1 MTPYFPYLI
10 HFPQVFSKTDYDYD
24 YKHEQEQHH
33 EHDVNA
39 RPDRPDRPDTR
50 TRDPIPAPSRRSCYR
65 YRSISPS
72 LFRAQS
78 AAAPHGDWH
87 ARGRPLQKRIE
98 TGTVVGLADSTEV
111 VNIRPLSD
119 LPDDGPI
126 FSTELLDLCRW
137 IAEYYCCTWG
147 EALHSAVPAGIAI
160 RTKMRYVLDLAQLAA
175 GRYTDK
181 QRRVIAELH
190 SRGPLTEKQLAKVIG
205 PTALN
210 NTLKSLSA
218 RGVIRAESVA
228 ADASVS
234 IATETYVRIVETAI
248 PAQDELERMQR
259 RAPRQAAVYLDL
271 LNNEPE
277 RLAASL
283 YEKHGVDSTVLR
295 QLERRGL
302 IERIEREFYR
312 APDLHA
318 EGSAKLKHDLNH
330 DQRAAYGAITGA
342 LDASQFHAFL
352 LQGITGSG
360 KTEVYLQA
368 IERAL
373 ALDRT
378 AIILVPEISLTPQTV
393 GRFKARFQAD
403 IAVLH
408 SGLGAGE
415 RYDEWRRAQRGEV
428 RIVVGARSAIFAP
441 LPRLGIIVVDEEH
454 DTSYKQGESPR
465 YHARDVAI
473 MRAKLNDAV
482 CVLGSA
488 TPSVESYF
496 NSESGKSTRIELRK
510 RATNAL
516 LPEVELVDMRT
527 ANREAGMALMVSRR
541 LEEEIG
547 ARLATGGQVLLLLN
561 RRGFAPFVLCPKCG
575 WCAQCPDCNVT
586 LTYHAKGAFLSCH
599 YCNGRRDVPQVCDE
613 CHFNPLLYLGMGTQ
627 KIEEYL
633 QKSFPDARIERMD
646 ADTTSGKGG
655 HAKIL
660 GRLAAGE
667 IDVLVGTQMI
677 AKGHDYPGVTL
688 VGVVH
693 ADTGLGLPDFRA
705 AATTFQLLT
714 QGAGPAGRRETPCRG
729 PLGHGQAQPHAAVVA
744 PEELHGEP
752 QAGIEDHVREE
763 GRSRSPARPAGIPVR
778 RRRDRGLVRIVPSF
792 PNRPWAQAQGQ
803 DQLDEQERDG
813 RVAQGLIDLDRVERH
828 SPQLGGSGAQRMPS
842 QPHSPG
848 KGRGTAVAAA

>member
-1 MTPYFPYLI
+1 
-10 HFPQVFSKTDYDYD
+10 
-24 YKHEQEQHH
+24 
-33 EHDVNA
+33 
-39 RPDRPDRPDTR
+39 
-50 TRDPIPAPSRRSCYR
+50 
-65 YRSISPS
+65 
-72 LFRAQS
+72 
-78 AAAPHGDWH
+78 
-87 ARGRPLQKRIE
+87 
-98 TGTVVGLADSTEV
+98 
-111 VNIRPLSD
+111 
-119 LPDDGPI
+119 
-126 FSTELLDLCRW
+126 
-137 IAEYYCCTWG
+137 
-147 EALHSAVPAGIAI
+147 
-160 RTKMRYVLDLAQLAA
+160 
-175 GRYTDK
+175 
-181 QRRVIAELH
+181 
-190 SRGPLTEKQLAKVIG
+190 
-205 PTALN
+205 
-210 NTLKSLSA
+210 
-218 RGVIRAESVA
+218 
-228 ADASVS
+228 
-234 IATETYVRIVETAI
+234 
-248 PAQDELERMQR
+248 MQR

-271 LNNEPE
+271 LNNQPE

-295 QLERRGL
+295 QLEQRGL
-302 IERIEREFYR
+302 IERSEREFYR
-312 APDLHA
+312 APNLYA
-318 EGSAKLKHDLNH
+318 EGSAKLKHDLND
-330 DQRAAYGAITGA
+330 DQRAAYEAITGA
-342 LDASQFHAFL
+342 LDASQFHTFL

-373 ALDRT
+373 ALERT

-633 QKSFPDARIERMD
+633 QKSFPDARVERMD

-705 AATTFQLLT
+705 AETTFQLLT
-714 QGAGPAGRRETPCRG
+714 QVAGRAGRGDKPGRVVIQTFRPNHYAVQAAARHDYAAFFAREIQERRAAMYPPFRRMANLMIECEDPELAELCAAILHRAAREHIVALGFDGLETLG
-729 PLGHGQAQPHAAVVA
+729 P
-744 PEELHGEP
+744 
-752 QAGIEDHVREE
+752 
-763 GRSRSPARPAGIPVR
+763 SPATIRRVKKLYRWNLGLLSKSPKRLNALCRAVR
-778 RRRDRGLVRIVPSF
+778 D
-792 PNRPWAQAQGQ
+792 AYTQ
-803 DQLDEQERDG
+803 DARTAKTKLK
-813 RVAQGLIDLDRVERH
+813 IDLD
-828 SPQLGGSGAQRMPS
+828 PYGMY
-842 QPHSPG
+842 
-848 KGRGTAVAAA
+848 

>member
-1 MTPYFPYLI
+1 MSDIPETLDP
-10 HFPQVFSKTDYDYD
+10 
-24 YKHEQEQHH
+24 E
-33 EHDVNA
+33 
-39 RPDRPDRPDTR
+39 PDTR
-50 TRDPIPAPSRRSCYR
+50 AFAQVVLPLPLDQPFTYSVPAPLRHRTAIGMR
-65 YRSISPS
+65 VVVP
-72 LFRAQS
+72 F
-78 AAAPHGDWH
+78 
-87 ARGRPLQKRIE
+87 QKRVE
-98 TGTVVGLADSTEV
+98 TGTVVGIEAATAIENVRAL
-111 VNIRPLSD
+111 ID

-126 FSTELLDLCRW
+126 FSEELLDLCRW
-137 IAEYYCCTWG
+137 ISEYYCCSWG

-160 RTKMRYVLDLAQLAA
+160 RTKVRYTLDLAQLST
-175 GRYTDK
+175 GRFSDK

-190 SRGPLTEKQLAKVIG
+190 ARGSLSEKQLAKTIG
-205 PTALN
+205 ATALS
-210 NTLKSLSA
+210 NTLKSLVA
-218 RGVIRAESVA
+218 RGVVHAEAMAS
-228 ADASVS
+228 DASVS
-234 IATETYVRIVETAI
+234 IATETHVRLLEPAI
-248 PAQDELERMQR
+248 PPQEELERMQR

-271 LNNEPE
+271 LNNTPE
-277 RLAASL
+277 RLASAL
-283 YEKHGVDSTVLR
+283 YEKHGVDSSVLR
-295 QLERRGL
+295 QLEQRGL
-302 IERIEREFYR
+302 IERFEREFYR
-312 APDLHA
+312 SPDMHA
-318 EGSAKLKHDLNH
+318 EGRASLKHELNE
-330 DQRAAYGAITGA
+330 DQRAAYDAIAAAMETK
-342 LDASQFHAFL
+342 QFNTFL

-454 DTSYKQGESPR
+454 DTSYKQSETPR

-488 TPSVESYF
+488 TPSVESYH

-516 LPEVELVDMRT
+516 LPEVDLVDMRIQ
-527 ANREAGMALMVSRR
+527 NREAGMALMMSRK

-547 ARLATGGQVLLLLN
+547 ARLTTGDQVLLLLN

-627 KIEEYL
+627 KVEEYL
-633 QKSFPDARIERMD
+633 QQAFPDARIERMD

-688 VGVVH
+688 VGVIH

-705 AATTFQLLT
+705 AESTFQLMT
-714 QGAGPAGRRETPCRG
+714 QVAGRAGRGDKPGNVIIQTFRPNHYAVQAAARHDYAAFFAREIQEREKAMYPPFRRMANLMIESED
-729 PLGHGQAQPHAAVVA
+729 PELAQRCAVV
-744 PEELHGEP
+744 LHRHARQLISSLGFDGLETLGP
-752 QAGIEDHVREE
+752 
-763 GRSRSPARPAGIPVR
+763 SPATIRRIKKLYRWNLGLLSKSSKRLNTLCRAVR
-778 RRRDRGLVRIVPSF
+778 D
-792 PNRPWAQAQGQ
+792 AYTQ
-803 DQLDEQERDG
+803 DAVTAKTKLK
-813 RVAQGLIDLDRVERH
+813 IDLD
-828 SPQLGGSGAQRMPS
+828 PYGMY
-842 QPHSPG
+842 
-848 KGRGTAVAAA
+848 